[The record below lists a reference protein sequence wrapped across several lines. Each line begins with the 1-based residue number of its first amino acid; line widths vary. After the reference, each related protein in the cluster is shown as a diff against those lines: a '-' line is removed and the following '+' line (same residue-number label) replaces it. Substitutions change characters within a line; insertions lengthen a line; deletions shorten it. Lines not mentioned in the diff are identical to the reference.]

1 MHSEATVEQI
11 TDSEANRPEPKAR
24 GGFRISK
31 NPGSVYY
38 PTALLRT
45 AAASEA
51 LTVPSP
57 LLSTQKESFEG
68 YGAKQTK
75 LINSAVLENKGYY
88 VILTISKDADQIYE
102 AFQKSI

>member
-1 MHSEATVEQI
+1 MYKRQMLYIPDDVMSVNEILVVKLKDKSQAESVE
-11 TDSEANRPEPKAR
+11 
-24 GGFRISK
+24 
-31 NPGSVYY
+31 
-38 PTALLRT
+38 
-45 AAASEA
+45 AAAA
-51 LTVPSP
+51 KRLR
-57 LLSTQKESFEG
+57 TQKESFEG